1 MYARNILKWSVC
13 LSVLLVVALSVAGS
27 APGRADAKGERLLR
41 EAFRKLG
48 GARAMTALITARIEI
63 EGLQEAILLKGT
75 VAALK
80 PNYLRVELRGDLPS
94 RGPIEFIYVA
104 DGKHYYSFSS
114 LENAYT
120 KVRLDPNPTE
130 FLGQWE
136 GEIDAFFGGEKNAAK
151 VKATYAGSERVGNRM
166 CEVVRADMEV
176 KGPDGAPLKRTI
188 TYYIGKNDLLIHQA
202 KFSVGEQ
209 TQTNQLTNIRLD
221 AKKEKEDFVYV
232 PPRDA
237 REKTP
242 PPPPPT
248 RAEGLLFRTQRPFF
262 LAIK

>member
-1 MYARNILKWSVC
+1 MWAGNVLRGAGC
-13 LSVLLVVALSVAGS
+13 LLGLLVVAG
-27 APGRADAKGERLLR
+27 APACADVRGERLLR

-48 GARAMTALITARIEI
+48 AARAMTALITARIEI

-80 PNYLRVELRGDLPS
+80 PNYLRVELRGDLPA

-120 KVRLDPNPTE
+120 KTRLDPNPTE

-151 VKATYAGSERVGNRM
+151 VKATYAGSERVGNRV

-176 KGPDGAPLKRTI
+176 KGPDGAPMKRTI

-202 KFSVGEQ
+202 KFSAGEQ
-209 TQTNQLTNIRLD
+209 TQTNQLSNIRLD

-232 PPRDA
+232 PPRGA

-248 RAEGLLFRTQRPFF
+248 RAALPPVQTPRSFF
-262 LAIK
+262 LAIKQE